1 MKSFTRLSLLF
12 SLPWLWIT
20 VGSAEPLQTPI
31 PDPPTLSARSYLLV
45 EYHSGTVLAEHQA
58 DKRLPPASLTKIM
71 TADVVFREIAAGN
84 LSLEDQVL
92 VSEKAWRTGGSKMF
106 IEVGTRVTV
115 ENLLKGMI
123 IQSGNDASVALAE
136 QVAGSEDTFAAL
148 MNAQAQRLGMKNSHF
163 TNATGLPH
171 EKHYT
176 TARDL
181 SLVTAA
187 TIRQFPEYY
196 AWYSQKSFTYNGIKQ
211 PNRNRLLWRDSSVD
225 GVKTGHTKA
234 AGYCLVASAKRGEMR
249 LISVVMGTDSE
260 EARARESLALLNYG
274 FRFFESHKLYPKGK
288 AVKQLRVW
296 MGEKTELPVGPAKAV
311 YATIPRH
318 SYDQL
323 SAHIEK
329 DGELNAPIEKGQQV
343 GYIVL
348 NLNGKERARV
358 PLIALESVAEGGWWQ
373 KAKDSLLQWF

>member
-1 MKSFTRLSLLF
+1 MKSSIRGSFLLSLA
-12 SLPWLWIT
+12 WLWIS

-31 PDPPTLSARSYLLV
+31 PAPPAVAAQSYLLMD
-45 EYHSGTVLAEHQA
+45 YHSGTLLAEHQA

-71 TADVVFREIAAGN
+71 TADVVFREIAAGH

-106 IEVGTRVTV
+106 IEVGTRVSV
-115 ENLLKGMI
+115 EDLLKGMI

-136 QVAGSEDTFAAL
+136 YVAGSEETFAGL

-163 TNATGLPH
+163 VNATGLPH
-171 EKHYT
+171 EDHYT

-181 SLVTAA
+181 ALVTAA
-187 TIRQFPEYY
+187 TIREFPEYY

-211 PNRNRLLWRDSSVD
+211 SNRNRLLWRDSSVD

-234 AGYCLVASAKRGEMR
+234 AGYCLVASAKRGNMR
-249 LISVVMGTDSE
+249 LISVVLGTNSE
-260 EARARESLALLNYG
+260 EARAQASLALLNYG
-274 FRFFESHKLYPKGK
+274 FRFFESHRLYPKDK
-288 AVKQLRVW
+288 AVARLRVW
-296 MGEKTELPVGPAKAV
+296 MGEKAELPVGPAKDV
-311 YATIPRH
+311 YVTIPRH

-329 DGELNAPIEKGQQV
+329 QGKLRAPIEKGQQV
-343 GYIVL
+343 GELVL
-348 NLNGKERARV
+348 SLNDKVLSRMPV
-358 PLIALESVAEGGWWQ
+358 IALESVAEGSWWQ